1 MATQQQREIRRGRW
15 LYNGQLLKGVRI
27 LAINYDYWYEVEEAD
42 GLDMSDEEPA
52 LNEQGE
58 MYMIEWMNA
67 SFTQRES
74 FSVGRLDLAE
84 TLVLVQSVVNQMIIL
99 L

>member
-1 MATQQQREIRRGRW
+1 MAIQQQREIQRGRW
-15 LYNGQLLKGVRI
+15 LYNGQILKGVRI

-58 MYMIEWMNA
+58 MYVIDWMNA

-74 FSVGRLDLAE
+74 FSVGHLDLAE
-84 TLVLVQSVVNQMIIL
+84 TLALAQSVVKQSIEWL
-99 L
+99 